1 MVDNRSRSVAQ
12 GQHARKRGN
21 FVAEQQRVVG
31 IDLGTTNSLIAFMQG
46 DAPIV
51 IPGED
56 GSPIVPSVV
65 AFDQETASGFS
76 VGNAARGVLLTHSA
90 NAVYSV
96 KRLMGRDLTD
106 IQDELKLFPFQL
118 AEGLQPGEV
127 LKLNIGG
134 LTLTPP
140 EVSAYILLQLKR
152 NAERF
157 FGVEVT
163 KAVITVPAYF
173 NDAQRQATKDAG
185 RIAGLDVLR
194 LVNEPTAAALAY
206 GLDKNPDG
214 SAKDGIIAVYDFGG
228 GTFDISILKLHEGIF
243 EVIATG
249 GDTHLGGDDI
259 DNLLTAVALDDIRG
273 DLGLDISTNPEVVQ
287 QLRKAVIEAKIALS
301 DAESTRILLEIPA
314 GTGKSQ
320 IPSGDDNKELNTKAG
335 APPLSAVE
343 RVDSEMWEG
352 KNSGPTQPTHY
363 AREITRAQY
372 EQLIAPIIAR
382 TAAPVKQALRDAG
395 FTAADI
401 DEVVMVGGS
410 TRIPAVRKLVTELF
424 DLEARGRKLH
434 TELNPDEVVALGAAV
449 QAQILSGEYSSATDD
464 LLLLDVT
471 PLSLGIEALGGV
483 VAKIIQRN
491 STIPASATEHFT
503 TGVDGQT
510 NVAIHVLQGERE
522 LAKDCRS
529 LARFD
534 LKGIPPMVAG
544 LPRIE
549 VKFLIDAN
557 GILHVSAREQR
568 SGQEAAVEVKPTYGL
583 TDEQVEAMILESF
596 DNAEEDIT
604 ARQVIEAK
612 NEAETIMTAVEKGEK
627 TPAWQQL
634 TFDEHAAIKAA
645 ASELKQAVIGGD
657 YKVIRKGI
665 DQLDKKTRRFAE
677 IMMDSAVTGALGGKT
692 MAAAGADLAASQQ
705 GAAPSAPHAFAKAE
719 VSEATPAPDPFADAE
734 ADLETPGESTED

>member
-1 MVDNRSRSVAQ
+1 LAELLHIA
-12 GQHARKRGN
+12 GQSSGP
-21 FVAEQQRVVG
+21 VVG

-46 DAPIV
+46 SSPAV

-65 AFDQETASGFS
+65 AFDQETQDGFS
-76 VGNAARGVLLTHSA
+76 VGNAARGVLLTNSA
-90 NAVYSV
+90 NAVYSI
-96 KRLMGRDLTD
+96 KRLMGRDLAD
-106 IQDELKLFPFQL
+106 IEPELRLFPFHL
-118 AEGLQPGEV
+118 AEGLKPGEV
-127 LKLNIGG
+127 LKLNVGG

-140 EVSAYILLQLKR
+140 EISAYVLLQLKR

-157 FGVEVT
+157 FGAPVT

-185 RIAGLDVLR
+185 RIAGLEVLR

-206 GLDKNPDG
+206 GLDQK
-214 SAKDGIIAVYDFGG
+214 KDGIIAVYDFGG

-259 DNLLTAVALDDIRG
+259 DNLLLAVALDDLGG
-273 DLGLDISTNPEVVQ
+273 DFGDDTQ
-287 QLRKAVIEAKIALS
+287 QAVLTSAETMQALRQAVIDAKIALS
-301 DAESTRILLEIPA
+301 STETARLDVALP
-314 GTGKSQ
+314 GGKRYTR
-320 IPSGDDNKELNTKAG
+320 EL
-335 APPLSAVE
+335 S
-343 RVDSEMWEG
+343 
-352 KNSGPTQPTHY
+352 
-363 AREITRAQY
+363 RAQF
-372 EQLIAPIIAR
+372 EQMTAPVLDR
-382 TAAPVKQALRDAG
+382 TAGPVRQALRDAG
-395 FTAADI
+395 LQPAQI

-410 TRIPAVRKLVTELF
+410 TRIPAVRSLVTRIF

-449 QAQILSGEYSSATDD
+449 QAQILSGEENAATND

-483 VAKIIQRN
+483 MSRVIQRN
-491 STIPASATEHFT
+491 STIPASATEHYT

-522 LAKDCRS
+522 LARDCRS

-549 VKFLIDAN
+549 VRFLIDAN
-557 GILHVSAREQR
+557 GILQVSAREQR
-568 SGQEAAVEVKPTYGL
+568 SGMEAQVEVKPTYGL
-583 TDEQVEAMILESF
+583 TDEQVETMILDSF
-596 DNAEEDIT
+596 DNAEEDLT

-612 NEAETIMTAVEKGEK
+612 NEAQTILDAVQKGEK
-627 TPAWQQL
+627 SPAWQQL
-634 TFDEHAAIKAA
+634 TSVEHEDIKAA
-645 ASELKQAVIGGD
+645 IQGGD
-657 YKVIRKGI
+657 YRVIRKAI
-665 DQLDKKTRRFAE
+665 EQLDKKTRRFAE
-677 IMMDSAVTGALGGKT
+677 IMMDTAVTGALGGKT
-692 MAAAGADLAASQQ
+692 MAAAGEQM
-705 GAAPSAPHAFAKAE
+705 GEGPTAPH
-719 VSEATPAPDPFADAE
+719 PFAPAQIDSSQEPTGLEQEE
-734 ADLETPGESTED
+734 ADPETPGDSTED